1 MTMGMNLL
9 TYRLTDYMNQAAANQ
24 MEEIV
29 RKEKIRNETLL
40 TQDQSAW
47 MSAKN
52 KIDLLRIE
60 QKNRSK

>member
-1 MTMGMNLL
+1 MGMNLL
-9 TYRLTDYMNQAAANQ
+9 TYRLTDYMNQVAANQ

-47 MSAKN
+47 MAAKN